1 MMSLSMYYYLLLL
14 SNMLFITLYMLGC
27 DQNIYL
33 EKLLEET
40 NKIEMSGYE
49 KLILMLK
56 LKFVHTMVK
65 SLLL

>member
-1 MMSLSMYYYLLLL
+1 MYYYLLLL
-14 SNMLFITLYMLGC
+14 SNMLFITLYMLDC

-49 KLILMLK
+49 KLILM
-56 LKFVHTMVK
+56 
-65 SLLL
+65 

>member
-40 NKIEMSGYE
+40 NKIEMSGY
-49 KLILMLK
+49 KNW
-56 LKFVHTMVK
+56 F
-65 SLLL
+65 